1 MDTKILE
8 DKKQPLFSRR
18 IISAEI
24 DFGEGKT
31 PSRADVRN
39 EIARAAK
46 AEGKLVSVRKIATE
60 YGYRKAKIE
69 AFVYASEADLKKAE
83 PKHILERHEPKKAK
97 EEGAEEKAGEKK

>member
-18 IISAEI
+18 VISAEI

-39 EIARAAK
+39 EIARAVK

-60 YGYRKAKIE
+60 YGYRRAKVE
-69 AFVYASEADLKKAE
+69 AYVYASEAELAKGE
-83 PKHILERHEPKKAK
+83 PKHILSRHEPKKAK
-97 EEGAEEKAGEKK
+97 EEGAAEEKKKE

>member
-1 MDTKILE
+1 MNTKILE

-18 IISAEI
+18 LVFAEI

-46 AEGKLVSVRKIATE
+46 AESKLVSIRKIGTE
-60 YGYRKAKIE
+60 YGHRTAKVE
-69 AFVYASEADLKKAE
+69 AYVYASEADLAKSE
-83 PKHILERHEPKKAK
+83 PKHIQSRHAPKKAK
-97 EEGAEEKAGEKK
+97 GEAAEEKTE

>member
-18 IISAEI
+18 AISAEI

-31 PSRADVRN
+31 PSRVDVRN

-46 AEGKLVSVRKIATE
+46 TEGKLVSVRKIQTE
-60 YGYRKAKIE
+60 YGFRKAKVE
-69 AFVYASEADLKKAE
+69 AYVYSSEADLIKVE
-83 PKHILERHEPKKAK
+83 PKHIVNRHAPKKAK
-97 EEGAEEKAGEKK
+97 GEAAEEKAE

>member
-18 IISAEI
+18 IVSAEI
-24 DFGEGKT
+24 DFAEGKT

-46 AEGKLVSVRKIATE
+46 AEVKLVSVRKISTA
-60 YGYRKAKIE
+60 YGHRMAKVE
-69 AFVYASEADLKKAE
+69 AYVYSSEADLAKAE
-83 PKHILERHEPKKAK
+83 PKHIQARHAPKKAK
-97 EEGAEEKAGEKK
+97 GEAAEEKTE